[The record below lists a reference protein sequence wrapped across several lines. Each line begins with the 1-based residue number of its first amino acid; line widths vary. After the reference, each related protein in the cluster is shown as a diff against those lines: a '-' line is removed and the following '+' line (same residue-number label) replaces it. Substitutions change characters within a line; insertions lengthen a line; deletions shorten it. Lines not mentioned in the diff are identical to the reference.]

1 MDKIEDII
9 RLIDSHEK
17 RETKNFFLKYLKQW
31 PWFLALSLIG
41 IVLGY
46 LYYKNLPSIYE
57 VNSRILIKSENTSLS
72 DLLSFDNPVNVRDNI
87 NLENKIGTLK
97 SYTLFSEAV
106 NNLNWETSW
115 YKKELLY
122 KKDLYKTNPFE
133 LTVPPNANNAKNIFL
148 EINVLNDNQY
158 RLKASGESSS
168 FVVNIDN
175 VIKFG
180 EPFANDFFNFTLN
193 KGQGVTNE
201 VFYLVFNDVQVLTNS
216 YLEKTEISREDLNS
230 DIISIKI
237 EGENVQKEADF
248 INELNNVYINYGV
261 SDKNKNSE
269 SSLQFIDSQ
278 IVRIQGALS
287 IAQNNFSSYRRN
299 NQAMD
304 LGQEAQLVYTKLDEI
319 ENEKYLTELQINFYN
334 ELQQYLDDSKK
345 IEQMISPSVIGIT
358 DANLNS
364 MLTKLM
370 DLYSRREVLTYSV
383 QNNNPS
389 MILIEKDIKLT
400 RDALEET
407 LKNQLR
413 ATVSKMESMKERYTA
428 IESRLKEL
436 PETEKQLIGIQ
447 REFDLNNELYTYM
460 MQKKAEASITK
471 ASIAP
476 EVQVIDA
483 AFPEASTYIGP
494 NLVLNIFGGMVGG
507 MMLPFI
513 FITLIG
519 FFNNKIETRD
529 EIEKNSKLPVLEGII
544 RHKYKEILPVVHHPR
559 SGIAESFRGLKSNL
573 KALLEEPGAKVISIN
588 SLIPGEGKSFISSNF
603 SAILA
608 KTNKKVLLIGAD
620 LHKPT
625 LHKYFEVKESF
636 GLSNYFL
643 NEKSFEEILF
653 ATFVPNLSFIQAG
666 ITKDNPS
673 ELLDNSKFELL
684 INKARQIFDFIIIDN
699 APVLLVP
706 DSILVSNFSDISL
719 FVLRINLS
727 HKDQIKQIG
736 KIVDFNK
743 IKNAALLINESPD
756 RGYGYGNKYWKHGY
770 GEYQKK

>member
-1 MDKIEDII
+1 MDKIEEII
-9 RLIDSHEK
+9 SLIDSHEK

-31 PWFLALSLIG
+31 PWFLILSLIG

-46 LYYKNLPSIYE
+46 LYYKNLPFIYE

-97 SYTLFSEAV
+97 SYTLFNEAV
-106 NNLNWETSW
+106 KNLNWETSW

-122 KKDLYKTNPFE
+122 KKELYNTTPFE
-133 LTVPPNANNAKNIFL
+133 LIVPPNANNAKNIFL
-148 EINVLNDNQY
+148 EITVLNNKEY
-158 RLKASGESSS
+158 RLKVKGESSS
-168 FVVNIDN
+168 QPVNIEK

-180 EPFANDFFNFTLN
+180 EPFANNLFNFTLN
-193 KGQGVTNE
+193 KIQDVTNE
-201 VFYLVFNDVQVLTNS
+201 VFYLKFNDIQILTNS
-216 YLEKTEISREDLNS
+216 YLEKTKITREDLNS

-334 ELQQYLDDSKK
+334 ELQQYLDDAKK
-345 IEQMISPSVIGIT
+345 IEQMINPSVIGIT
-358 DANLNS
+358 DENLNS

-389 MILIEKDIKLT
+389 MILIEKNIKLT

-413 ATVSKMESMKERYTA
+413 ATESKMESMKERYTA

-483 AFPEASTYIGP
+483 AFPEASTYVGP
-494 NLVLNIFGGMVGG
+494 NLVLNVFGGMVGG

-519 FFNNKIETRD
+519 FFNSKIETRD

-573 KALLEEPGAKVISIN
+573 KALLEEPGAKVISVN

-643 NEKSFEEILF
+643 NEKSFEEILS
-653 ATFVPNLSFIQAG
+653 ATFIPNLSFIQAG
-666 ITKDNPS
+666 TTPDNPS
-673 ELLDNSKFELL
+673 ELLDNAKFELL
-684 INKARQIFDFIIIDN
+684 IEKARQIFDFIIIDN

-719 FVLRINLS
+719 FILRINLS
-727 HKDQIKQIG
+727 HKDQIRQIG

-743 IKNAALLINESPD
+743 IRNAALLINEAPD
-756 RGYGYGNKYWKHGY
+756 RGYGYGNKYWKNGY
-770 GEYQKK
+770 GDYRKK

>member
-1 MDKIEDII
+1 
-9 RLIDSHEK
+9 
-17 RETKNFFLKYLKQW
+17 
-31 PWFLALSLIG
+31 
-41 IVLGY
+41 
-46 LYYKNLPSIYE
+46 
-57 VNSRILIKSENTSLS
+57 
-72 DLLSFDNPVNVRDNI
+72 
-87 NLENKIGTLK
+87 
-97 SYTLFSEAV
+97 
-106 NNLNWETSW
+106 
-115 YKKELLY
+115 
-122 KKDLYKTNPFE
+122 
-133 LTVPPNANNAKNIFL
+133 
-148 EINVLNDNQY
+148 
-158 RLKASGESSS
+158 
-168 FVVNIDN
+168 
-175 VIKFG
+175 
-180 EPFANDFFNFTLN
+180 
-193 KGQGVTNE
+193 
-201 VFYLVFNDVQVLTNS
+201 
-216 YLEKTEISREDLNS
+216 
-230 DIISIKI
+230 
-237 EGENVQKEADF
+237 
-248 INELNNVYINYGV
+248 
-261 SDKNKNSE
+261 
-269 SSLQFIDSQ
+269 
-278 IVRIQGALS
+278 
-287 IAQNNFSSYRRN
+287 
-299 NQAMD
+299 
-304 LGQEAQLVYTKLDEI
+304 
-319 ENEKYLTELQINFYN
+319 
-334 ELQQYLDDSKK
+334 
-345 IEQMISPSVIGIT
+345 
-358 DANLNS
+358 
-364 MLTKLM
+364 
-370 DLYSRREVLTYSV
+370 
-383 QNNNPS
+383 
-389 MILIEKDIKLT
+389 
-400 RDALEET
+400 
-407 LKNQLR
+407 
-413 ATVSKMESMKERYTA
+413 
-428 IESRLKEL
+428 
-436 PETEKQLIGIQ
+436 
-447 REFDLNNELYTYM
+447 M

-483 AFPEASTYIGP
+483 AYPEASTYIGP

-573 KALLEEPGAKVISIN
+573 KALLEDPGAKVISIN

-643 NEKSFEEILF
+643 NEKSFEEILL

-666 ITKDNPS
+666 TSKDNPS

-743 IKNAALLINESPD
+743 IKNAALLINEAPD
-756 RGYGYGNKYWKHGY
+756 HGYGYGNKYWKNGY
-770 GEYQKK
+770 GEYRKK

>member
-31 PWFLALSLIG
+31 PWFLVLSFTG

-122 KKDLYKTNPFE
+122 KKDLYKTNLFE
-133 LTVPPNANNAKNIFL
+133 LIVPPNANNAKNIFL
-148 EINVLNDNQY
+148 EITVLNDNQY

-168 FVVNIDN
+168 FAVNIDN

-180 EPFANDFFNFTLN
+180 EPFVNDFFNFTLN

-201 VFYLVFNDVQVLTNS
+201 VFYLMFNDIQILTNL

-345 IEQMISPSVIGIT
+345 IEQMINPSVIGIT
-358 DANLNS
+358 DENLNS

-370 DLYSRREVLTYSV
+370 DLYSRREVLAYSV

-389 MILIEKDIKLT
+389 MILIEKEIKLT

-413 ATVSKMESMKERYTA
+413 ATESKMESMKERYTA

-483 AFPEASTYIGP
+483 AFPEASTYVGP
-494 NLVLNIFGGMVGG
+494 NLVINVFGGLVGG
-507 MMLPFI
+507 LMLPFI

-544 RHKYKEILPVVHHPR
+544 RHRYKEILPVVHHPR

-643 NEKSFEEILF
+643 NEKSFEEILS
-653 ATFVPNLSFIQAG
+653 ATFIPNLSFIQAG
-666 ITKDNPS
+666 TIPDNPS
-673 ELLDNSKFELL
+673 ELLDNAKFEHL
-684 INKARQIFDFIIIDN
+684 IEKARQMFDFIIIDN

-743 IKNAALLINESPD
+743 IKNAALLINEAPD
-756 RGYGYGNKYWKHGY
+756 RGYGYGNKYWKNGY
-770 GEYQKK
+770 GEYRKK

>member
-115 YKKELLY
+115 YKKEFLY
-122 KKDLYKTNPFE
+122 KKDLYKANPFE
-133 LTVPPNANNAKNIFL
+133 LIVPPNASNAKNILL
-148 EINVLNDNQY
+148 EITVLNDNQY
-158 RLKASGESSS
+158 QMKAKGESSS
-168 FVVNIDN
+168 HPVNIDN

-193 KGQGVTNE
+193 KGKGVTNE

-287 IAQNNFSSYRRN
+287 IAQNNFSNYRRN

-334 ELQQYLDDSKK
+334 ELQQYLDDANK

-407 LKNQLR
+407 LKNQLK
-413 ATVSKMESMKERYTA
+413 ATESKMESMKERYTA

-643 NEKSFEEILF
+643 NEKSFEEILTS
-653 ATFVPNLSFIQAG
+653 TFVPNLSFIQAG
-666 ITKDNPS
+666 ATPDNPS
-673 ELLDNSKFELL
+673 ELLDNAKFELL
-684 INKARQIFDFIIIDN
+684 IEKARQIFDFIIIDN

-743 IKNAALLINESPD
+743 IKNAALLINEAPD

>member
-17 RETKNFFLKYLKQW
+17 RETRNFFLKYLKQW
-31 PWFLALSLIG
+31 PWFLLLSLIG

-115 YKKELLY
+115 YKKEFLY
-122 KKDLYKTNPFE
+122 KKDLYKANPFE
-133 LTVPPNANNAKNIFL
+133 LIVPPNANNTKNILL
-148 EINVLNDNQY
+148 EITVLNDNQF
-158 RLKASGESSS
+158 RLKAKVESSS
-168 FVVNIDN
+168 HPVNIDN

-201 VFYLVFNDVQVLTNS
+201 VFYLVFNDIQVLTNS

-345 IEQMISPSVIGIT
+345 IEQMINPSVIGIT
-358 DANLNS
+358 DENLNS

-383 QNNNPS
+383 QKSNPS
-389 MILIEKDIKLT
+389 MILIEKEIKIT

-413 ATVSKMESMKERYTA
+413 ATESKMESMKERYTA

-483 AFPEASTYIGP
+483 AFPEASTHIGP

-507 MMLPFI
+507 IMLPFI

-529 EIEKNSKLPVLEGII
+529 EIEKNSKLPVLDGII
-544 RHKYKEILPVVHHPR
+544 RHKYKEILPVFHHPR

-666 ITKDNPS
+666 TTPDNPS

-699 APVLLVP
+699 APILLVP

-743 IKNAALLINESPD
+743 IKNSALLINESPD

-770 GEYQKK
+770 GETRN

>member
-17 RETKNFFLKYLKQW
+17 RETRNFFLKYLKQW
-31 PWFLALSLIG
+31 PWFLVLSLIG

-133 LTVPPNANNAKNIFL
+133 LIVPPNANNLKNIFL
-148 EINVLNDNQY
+148 EITALNDNQY

-168 FVVNIDN
+168 YSVNIDN

-193 KGQGVTNE
+193 KGQSVTNE
-201 VFYLVFNDVQVLTNS
+201 VFYLVFNDIQVLTNS
-216 YLEKTEISREDLNS
+216 YLEKTKISREDLNS

-345 IEQMISPSVIGIT
+345 IEQMINPSVIGIT
-358 DANLNS
+358 DENLNS

-383 QNNNPS
+383 QKNNPS
-389 MILIEKDIKLT
+389 MILIEKEIKIT

-413 ATVSKMESMKERYTA
+413 ATESKMESMKERYSI

-507 MMLPFI
+507 IMLPFI

-529 EIEKNSKLPVLEGII
+529 EIEKNSKLPVLDGII
-544 RHKYKEILPVVHHPR
+544 RHKYKEILPVIHHPR

-636 GLSNYFL
+636 GLSNFFL

-666 ITKDNPS
+666 TTPDNPS
-673 ELLDNSKFELL
+673 ELLDNTKFELL
-684 INKARQIFDFIIIDN
+684 IEKARQIFDFIIIDN

-743 IKNAALLINESPD
+743 IRNAALLINEAPD

-770 GEYQKK
+770 GDYQKK

>member
-115 YKKELLY
+115 YKKEFLY
-122 KKDLYKTNPFE
+122 KKDLYKANPFE
-133 LTVPPNANNAKNIFL
+133 LIVPPNASNAKNILL
-148 EINVLNDNQY
+148 EITVLNDNQY
-158 RLKASGESSS
+158 QMKAKGESSS
-168 FVVNIDN
+168 HPVNIDN

-193 KGQGVTNE
+193 KGKGVTNE

-287 IAQNNFSSYRRN
+287 IAQNNFSNYRRN

-334 ELQQYLDDSKK
+334 ELQQYLDDANK

-643 NEKSFEEILF
+643 NEKSFEEILTS
-653 ATFVPNLSFIQAG
+653 TFVPNLSFIQAG
-666 ITKDNPS
+666 ATPDNPS
-673 ELLDNSKFELL
+673 ELLDNAKFELL
-684 INKARQIFDFIIIDN
+684 IEKARQIFDFIIIDN

-743 IKNAALLINESPD
+743 IKNAALLINEAPD

>member
-17 RETKNFFLKYLKQW
+17 RETRNFFLKYLKQW
-31 PWFLALSLIG
+31 PWFLVLSLIG

-46 LYYKNLPSIYE
+46 LYYKNLPSNYE
-57 VNSRILIKSENTSLS
+57 INSRILIKSENTSLS

-133 LTVPPNANNAKNIFL
+133 LVVPPNANNAKNIFL
-148 EINVLNDNQY
+148 EISVLNEIQY
-158 RLKASGESSS
+158 QLKAKGESSS
-168 FVVNIDN
+168 HPVNIDN

-180 EPFANDFFNFTLN
+180 EPFTNDFFNFTLN
-193 KGQGVTNE
+193 KGKGVTNE
-201 VFYLVFNDVQVLTNS
+201 VFYLMFNDLQVLTNS

-261 SDKNKNSE
+261 SDKNKSSE

-334 ELQQYLDDSKK
+334 ELQNYLDDAKK
-345 IEQMISPSVIGIT
+345 IEQMINPSVIGIT
-358 DANLNS
+358 DENLNS

-383 QNNNPS
+383 QNSNPS
-389 MILIEKDIKLT
+389 MILIEKEIKLT

-413 ATVSKMESMKERYTA
+413 ATESKMESMKERYTA

-447 REFDLNNELYTYM
+447 RD
-460 MQKKAEASITK
+460 
-471 ASIAP
+471 
-476 EVQVIDA
+476 
-483 AFPEASTYIGP
+483 ST
-494 NLVLNIFGGMVGG
+494 
-507 MMLPFI
+507 
-513 FITLIG
+513 
-519 FFNNKIETRD
+519 
-529 EIEKNSKLPVLEGII
+529 
-544 RHKYKEILPVVHHPR
+544 
-559 SGIAESFRGLKSNL
+559 
-573 KALLEEPGAKVISIN
+573 
-588 SLIPGEGKSFISSNF
+588 
-603 SAILA
+603 
-608 KTNKKVLLIGAD
+608 
-620 LHKPT
+620 
-625 LHKYFEVKESF
+625 
-636 GLSNYFL
+636 
-643 NEKSFEEILF
+643 
-653 ATFVPNLSFIQAG
+653 
-666 ITKDNPS
+666 
-673 ELLDNSKFELL
+673 
-684 INKARQIFDFIIIDN
+684 
-699 APVLLVP
+699 
-706 DSILVSNFSDISL
+706 
-719 FVLRINLS
+719 
-727 HKDQIKQIG
+727 
-736 KIVDFNK
+736 
-743 IKNAALLINESPD
+743 
-756 RGYGYGNKYWKHGY
+756 
-770 GEYQKK
+770 